1 MSRPVRRDQSSALL
15 IDLVTNT
22 LDPGYAA
29 AAKRRA
35 GARTRPSDRVALVVG
50 CVLVGFLVVV
60 AYIAAHRAAPDEA
73 KIHADLVARVR
84 AAESADN
91 KLDATAQQLSS
102 RVNTLR
108 NQALPSSG
116 ALRDELQREQ
126 LAAGATAARGSGLQV
141 RLVDP
146 PAVSS
151 TPTPGRKGTTPI
163 TATRVLT
170 DRDVRS
176 VVNQLWLN
184 GAEAIAVNG
193 VRLTPTSAIR
203 FAGEAVLV
211 DFRPISS
218 PYVIQAIGDPAALDT
233 GFAASAVASRYQ
245 TLAAADGIGFSFD
258 EQKSL
263 DLPAAAAIAPRYASA
278 ANSSPTST
286 STPSPTA
293 RPSGSPTPTSGS
305 TR

>member
-1 MSRPVRRDQSSALL
+1 MALSL
-15 IDLVTNT
+15 
-22 LDPGYAA
+22 
-29 AAKRRA
+29 
-35 GARTRPSDRVALVVG
+35 G

-60 AYIAAHRAAPDEA
+60 AYLSAHRSAPAEA
-73 KIHADLVARVR
+73 KIHSDLVARVR

-102 RVNTLR
+102 QVNTLR
-108 NQALPSSG
+108 NKALPASG
-116 ALRDELQREQ
+116 ALRDELEREQ
-126 LAAGATAARGSGLQV
+126 LAAGATAVRGAGLQV

-146 PAVSS
+146 PIASS

-163 TATRVLT
+163 TAVRVLT

-176 VVNQLWLN
+176 VVNQLWSD
-184 GAEAIAVNG
+184 GAEAIAVND

-233 GFAASAVASRYQ
+233 GFAASPIASRYQ
-245 TLAAADGIGFSFD
+245 TLAAADGIGFSFG

-263 DLPAAAAIAPRYASA
+263 DLPAAPTIAPRYASP
-278 ANSSPTST
+278 ANASPANASSATASPTSNAPVT
-286 STPSPTA
+286 QPSASVT
-293 RPSGSPTPTSGS
+293 PTPGG